1 MKYKNGEEFLN
12 SLYDNMHMEE
22 VVMHTAKK
30 GDSPTE
36 KISKYLERLERV
48 HDKAITSNHKME
60 ILKKFYYDKYIIKEL
75 PESYINL
82 QKRILKERG
91 YGKIDIT
98 EDMRKEMLLNVQKEQ
113 EYSLNMWIDY
123 LTSDDAI
130 YPIWFKYYAFRGMLK
145 LNKFDKEQGKFG
157 KRTKTTTEPYIELN
171 REVLARV
178 YDTIVKEIGNNE
190 QIDETIS
197 KALEN
202 GESFKKLYEYYL
214 TKTSYVDRDNNTDG
228 IWIKYDQDNYI

>member
-1 MKYKNGEEFLN
+1 MLCI
-12 SLYDNMHMEE
+12 LQ
-22 VVMHTAKK
+22 KK

-48 HDKAITSNHKME
+48 HDKVITSNHKME

-145 LNKFDKEQGKFG
+145 L
-157 KRTKTTTEPYIELN
+157 
-171 REVLARV
+171 
-178 YDTIVKEIGNNE
+178 
-190 QIDETIS
+190 
-197 KALEN
+197 
-202 GESFKKLYEYYL
+202 
-214 TKTSYVDRDNNTDG
+214 
-228 IWIKYDQDNYI
+228 